1 MNTGRV
7 LSARGNR
14 GLAALIPT
22 DHRREDGDDPIIGQH
37 ARGPLAV
44 AGLRLVDVDPARISP
59 NPRQPR
65 KEFDPE
71 ALAELARSLVEVGM
85 LQPIVVREVGVP
97 HDTIDIRK
105 GDVNG
110 VLDGRAVAN
119 YELVA
124 GERRLRAARLA
135 GLVEVPAVVRSTS
148 DDDLLR
154 SALLENLQRV
164 QLNALEEA
172 ASYEQLLT
180 DFGGTHE
187 ELAARLGRS
196 RSQISNTLR
205 LLRLPTV
212 VQRRVAA
219 GVLSAGHARALLGL
233 EDREAMERVAKRI
246 VAEGLSVRAVEEL
259 VAVGVKAK
267 PASRGSSKRAGQH
280 QPELDQLAI
289 RLSDKLETRV
299 RVSLAKERGRI
310 TIEFAGIE
318 DLHRVATALGDLS

>member
-1 MNTGRV
+1 MNSRRVIAGRG
-7 LSARGNR
+7 SR

-22 DHRREDGDDPIIGQH
+22 GAVHPDRHDPIIGQ
-37 ARGPLAV
+37 RPGPVAV
-44 AGLRLVDVDPARISP
+44 SGLRLVNVDPAAISP

-71 ALAELARSLVEVGM
+71 ALSELARSIVEVGM
-85 LQPIVVREVGVP
+85 LQPIVIREVGGPRSV
-97 HDTIDIRK
+97 
-105 GDVNG
+105 V
-110 VLDGRAVAN
+110 DGQDGSATD

-135 GLVEVPAVVRSTS
+135 GLVEVPAVVRSTG

-154 SALLENLQRV
+154 AALLENLQRV
-164 QLNALEEA
+164 QLNPLEEA

-205 LLRLPTV
+205 LLRLPAA

-219 GVLSAGHARALLGL
+219 GVLSAGHARALLSL
-233 EDREAMERVAKRI
+233 EDHDAMERVAKQI

-267 PASRGSSKRAGQH
+267 PAQRDSRRPSHH

-289 RLSDKLETRV
+289 RLSDRFETRV
-299 RVSLAKERGRI
+299 RVSLTRERGRI

-318 DLHRVATALGDLS
+318 DLHRVAEAMGGLS